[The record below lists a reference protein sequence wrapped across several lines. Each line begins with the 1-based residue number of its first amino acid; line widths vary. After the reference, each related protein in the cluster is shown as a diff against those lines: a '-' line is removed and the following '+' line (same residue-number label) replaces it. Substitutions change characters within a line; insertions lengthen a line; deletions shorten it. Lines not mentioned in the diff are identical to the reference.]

1 MGDSRI
7 SKCDRGNGGESDH
20 QKMWLEIGFMVVVSG
35 LVAVDMSLT
44 NRGSGNPIKRA
55 AIWSLLWFSLAL
67 LFSGVLAAVLG
78 SSAAGTFLVAYL
90 VEKSLSVDN
99 LVVMMMIFRAFKIP
113 ARAQPRVLTWGIIG
127 AMIFRTV
134 FIFAG
139 IALLE
144 RFESVLRLFGVL
156 LLYAAYKMAAETD
169 EQADEPGD
177 LSESKLLWMFKKLV
191 NYDPSYQGNEFWT
204 RKDGKLFATP
214 VLAALV
220 VIEASDVVF
229 AIDSIPCTLGI
240 TSDPF
245 LALSSNMLAIL
256 GLRALYVLLAG
267 GLDKIGSLRVG
278 LAAMM
283 AFVGVKMVLADIVLI
298 TPVQSLFIIIA
309 ILGVTIVSGVMLGK
323 FGAQRSET
331 ALVVHS
337 NVRVNQ
343 RGSSVLRMLSYRKT
357 SNSRVT
363 EERC

>member
-1 MGDSRI
+1 MG
-7 SKCDRGNGGESDH
+7 KCERGNGGESDH
-20 QKMWLEIGFMVVVSG
+20 QKMWLEIGIMVVVSG
-35 LVAVDMSLT
+35 LDAVDMSLT
-44 NRGSGNPIKRA
+44 HRGSGNPIKRA

-256 GLRALYVLLAG
+256 GLRALYVLLA
-267 GLDKIGSLRVG
+267 
-278 LAAMM
+278 
-283 AFVGVKMVLADIVLI
+283 DIVLI